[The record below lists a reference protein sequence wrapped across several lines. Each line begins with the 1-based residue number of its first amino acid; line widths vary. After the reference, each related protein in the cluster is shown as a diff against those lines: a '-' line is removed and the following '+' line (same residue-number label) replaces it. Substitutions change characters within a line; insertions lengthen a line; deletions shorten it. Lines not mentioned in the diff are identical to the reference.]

1 MPTPSEALAVADLWL
16 RMTMIDVAA
25 LAAIEAILRKGDRV
39 ELIPVKDGVRVVRV
53 KRETVK

>member
-1 MPTPSEALAVADLWL
+1 MTPEII
-16 RMTMIDVAA
+16 R
-25 LAAIEAILRKGDRV
+25 AIESILARGDRV

>member
-1 MPTPSEALAVADLWL
+1 
-16 RMTMIDVAA
+16 MIDDAA

-39 ELIPVKDGVRVVRV
+39 ELIPVKDGIRVVRV